1 MKEEKKKEEKENQA
15 SFTLSLIYDNQE
27 KEAEIKKV
35 IRSKLR
41 NFPAAPTVTLHEL
54 FSAQPE
60 VAKIAKTSNVATKS
74 NSDLKSVLIGKYY
87 IHKPNYKPRIDYAHH
102 DFILYMLILFFIF
115 VVVIVLILNDIN
127 IDYSGSVPDRGGR
140 PGERRE
146 ASMPSFKARETE
158 HPQVSSYLYL
168 FRPLSLLHR
177 KIESKRRKRKEKKEE
192 EKEERKLN
200 LS

>member
-15 SFTLSLIYDNQE
+15 SFTLPLIYDNQE

-87 IHKPNYKPRIDYAHH
+87 IHKPNYKPRID
-102 DFILYMLILFFIF
+102 FILYMLFLFFIF

-127 IDYSGSVPDRGGR
+127 IDCSGSVPDRGGR
-140 PGERRE
+140 PGGRRE

-177 KIESKRRKRKEKKEE
+177 KTESERRKRKEKDE
-192 EKEERKLN
+192 EKEERRLN